1 MKKCLVL
8 FALLLLAAGLT
19 ANPVIAR
26 LIARAWF
33 NDANEFL
40 VVFGEETQMYAPL
53 PQLSFSTSAGT
64 YFFPDGYTMPVY
76 FPCQINLSQVIP
88 GFTIQRED
96 DFFRLNL
103 DAYSEI
109 LNCGPEVDLVNDMHA
124 LSPGQRAVQTR
135 VASVAGWQYNVWA
148 KDLIQP
154 SPDLYE
160 PSVGY
165 TLNLHVQT
173 TDGAPAPDVPI
184 YLSFT
189 AGLPTNYTTLATNA
203 QGDWQL
209 NASAVRTRLQINDP
223 LTNNPVLEEIIFPEP
238 GATIQLNA
246 TVSGVAVSDPL
257 LPEGSGQLLLSP
269 SLLNSATGYT
279 VSLKYGREDSF
290 AGTAELRLFDL
301 RGRVLASA
309 EMPAGGETQWR
320 LPDLPSGIYFIALE
334 QGSRQLGRGRITIIK

>member
-8 FALLLLAAGLT
+8 FALLLLAAGWT

-26 LIARAWF
+26 LIARAWV

-53 PQLSFSTSAGT
+53 PQLSFSTTAGT

-109 LNCGPEVDLVNDMHA
+109 LNWGPEVDLVNDMHA
-124 LSPGQRAVQTR
+124 LSPGQRAVHTR

-154 SPDLYE
+154 SADLYE
-160 PSVGY
+160 PSVDY
-165 TLNLHVQT
+165 TLDLHVQT

-184 YLSFT
+184 YLSFV
-189 AGLPTNYTTLATNA
+189 AGLPTNYTTIATNA

-209 NASAVRTRLQINDP
+209 EASAVRTRLQINDP

-238 GATIQLNA
+238 GESIQLNA
-246 TVSGVAVSDPL
+246 TVSGVAVSDPS
-257 LPEGSGQLLLSP
+257 LPECPEQLRISP
-269 SLLNSATGYT
+269 SVLNSTTGNT
-279 VSLKYGREDSF
+279 VSLRYGQQNLPSG
-290 AGTAELRLFDL
+290 AAELRLYDL
-301 RGRVLASA
+301 RGRIVARTGWNDSGEVNWTLPRLAN
-309 EMPAGGETQWR
+309 
-320 LPDLPSGIYFIALE
+320 GIYFLALE
-334 QGSRQLGRGRITIIK
+334 QTGHVLARGRITVIK